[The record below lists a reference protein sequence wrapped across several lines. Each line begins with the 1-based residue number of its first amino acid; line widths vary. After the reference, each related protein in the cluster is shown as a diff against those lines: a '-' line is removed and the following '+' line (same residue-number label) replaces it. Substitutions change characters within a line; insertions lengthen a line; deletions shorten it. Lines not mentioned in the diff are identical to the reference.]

1 MKILN
6 HNRSNGRHGRFNNN
20 RHTNFF
26 TRNTPFDSSSA
37 AGRVRGTAQQL
48 IDKYMSLAKDARNQ
62 DDRVMY
68 ETYLQYADHYTRLL
82 AQAILNEQPRTAS
95 QSADAQPEAESA
107 QVQNIEI
114 KTSDEAQD
122 SETLAQSDAENAAAE
137 PSEQAGEAATPA
149 PEKRPT
155 RSRRLRQKIFT
166 PQSRAKASEGKAQA
180 KVVLEQNTTDAS
192 QSAEQAKASTLSLPN
207 AEPQRVQVPLDA
219 E

>member
-82 AQAILNEQPRTAS
+82 AQAILNEQPRMAS
-95 QSADAQPEAESA
+95 QNADAQPESDSA

-114 KTSDEAQD
+114 KTSDEGAN
-122 SETLAQSDAENAAAE
+122 SESLMQSNAENAAAE
-137 PSEQAGEAATPA
+137 PLDQAGETAAPVA
-149 PEKRPT
+149 EKRPV
-155 RSRRLRQKIFT
+155 RARRPRQKIFT
-166 PQSRAKASEGKAQA
+166 PQSRAKASDDKTPS
-180 KVVLEQNTTDAS
+180 EQRACNTPQTD
-192 QSAEQAKASTLSLPN
+192 EQAKASTLSLPS

>member
-26 TRNTPFDSSSA
+26 TRYTPFDSSSA

-95 QSADAQPEAESA
+95 QNADAQPEAETA

-114 KTSDEAQD
+114 KTADEAQD
-122 SETLAQSDAENAAAE
+122 SESLAQADAENAAAE
-137 PSEQAGEAATPA
+137 PSEQAGETVTPA
-149 PEKRPT
+149 PEKRPI
-155 RSRRLRQKIFT
+155 RARRPRQKIFT
-166 PQSRAKASEGKAQA
+166 PQTRAKASEGKAQA
-180 KVVLEQNTTDAS
+180 KAALEQNAADAS
-192 QSAEQAKASTLSLPN
+192 QSPEQAKASTLSLSS